1 MTFETEETQG
11 KFHELPAQTQL
22 EYCSLEIALARE
34 GKQLHVAGVLKDEEG
49 RLQVVIR
56 IDQKL

>member
-1 MTFETEETQG
+1 MTFESEETQG

-22 EYCSLEIALARE
+22 DYCGFEIELARKGQRLHILDVNKDAE
-34 GKQLHVAGVLKDEEG
+34 GE
-49 RLQVVIR
+49 LQVVVR